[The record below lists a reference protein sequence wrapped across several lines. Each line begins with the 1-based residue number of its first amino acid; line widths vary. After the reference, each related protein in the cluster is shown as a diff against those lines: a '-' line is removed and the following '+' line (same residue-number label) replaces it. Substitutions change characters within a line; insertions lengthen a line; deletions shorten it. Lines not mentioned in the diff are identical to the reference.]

1 MIKLRAVDRL
11 TKHIKGRAFL
21 GNDKGIIFPSSEK
34 IFLKKLEEKILMS
47 TKDFE
52 HGGVVLTFLEL
63 KIK

>member
-21 GNDKGIIFPSSEK
+21 SDDKGIIFPSSEK
-34 IFLKKLEEKILMS
+34 IFLKKLEEKIMSS

-52 HGGVVLTFLEL
+52 HGGIKLSFLEI